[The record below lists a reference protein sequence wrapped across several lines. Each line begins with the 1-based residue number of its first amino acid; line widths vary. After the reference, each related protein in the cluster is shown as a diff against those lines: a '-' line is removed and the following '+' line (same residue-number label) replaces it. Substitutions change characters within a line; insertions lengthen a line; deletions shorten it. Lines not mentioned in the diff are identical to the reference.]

1 MKVEYNNLYTH
12 FIFTVYHR
20 LPLIP
25 GNFRERIEKY
35 ITGVVKNN
43 GCQLYSIYANPE
55 HVHCLISR
63 SPKISEE
70 YIAEVIADSS
80 EKFINENKLSNGK
93 FQWQDSCSAFS
104 VSKSHIPKV
113 CTYIENQSIH
123 HQKIDS
129 QSEHEQFVAFYQ
141 KTIRPKLGN

>member
-12 FIFTVYHR
+12 FIFTVYQR
-20 LPLIP
+20 LPLIQS
-25 GNFRERIEKY
+25 NFRERIEKY
-35 ITGVVKNN
+35 ITGIVKNN

-55 HVHCLISR
+55 HVHFLISR

-70 YIAEVIADSS
+70 KIS
-80 EKFINENKLSNGK
+80 EIMATGTENFINDNNLSNGK
-93 FQWQDSCSAFS
+93 FKWQDSCSAFS

-113 CTYIENQSIH
+113 CNYIINQPNH

-129 QSEHEQFVAFYQ
+129 QSEYDQFVAFYQ
-141 KTIRPKLGN
+141 KPVKPN